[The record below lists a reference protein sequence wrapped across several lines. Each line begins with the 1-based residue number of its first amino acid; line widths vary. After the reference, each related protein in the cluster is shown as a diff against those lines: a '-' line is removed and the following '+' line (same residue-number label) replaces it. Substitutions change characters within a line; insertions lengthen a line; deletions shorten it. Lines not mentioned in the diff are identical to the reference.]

1 MTPKNSEEAIR
12 MGLQDIEE
20 KFGFKFTK
28 VEDGEAEAMSPL
40 RSKDRNFYSVP
51 YGAVLFNLAD
61 NTAGMAYLS
70 TGGNGVTVSGNVN
83 YLRGADPDAEMLRSS
98 AKNRTNRAVCFYL
111 RGAGDFM
118 LSRRSC
124 RKSYYHADRQ
134 KN

>member
-40 RSKDRNFYSVP
+40 RSKDRNFYNVP

-70 TGGNGVTVSGNVN
+70 SGGNGVTASGNVN
-83 YLRGADPDAEMLRSS
+83 YLRGADPA
-98 AKNRTNRAVCFYL
+98 AKEL
-111 RGAGDFM
+111 
-118 LSRRSC
+118 SC
-124 RKSYYHADRQ
+124 RARVIKRGKKLCFITAEVEDDCGNLLSTYSFVFS
-134 KN
+134 NI

>member
-98 AKNRTNRAVCFYL
+98 AKVIKRGRKLCFINAEVEDD
-111 RGAGDFM
+111 RGNL
-118 LSRRSC
+118 LSTYSFVF
-124 RKSYYHADRQ
+124 SDI
-134 KN
+134 